1 MRMRVWIGCLRT
13 VRSTVSPNLPLP
25 ALPVRQAQ
33 IVDKQ
38 VAVVVRPELVIEHIG
53 GLALAPHPLAMVPH
67 RRSHALG
74 ESRELVGRHHFV
86 GKCDLGRAGRFLAD
100 HRFGVPGFGCGSG

>member
-1 MRMRVWIGCLRT
+1 MIELRE
-13 VRSTVSPNLPLP
+13 P